1 MDGSPATMA
10 EVVMVSMDE
19 RRARRWLFLS
29 SFVLDDEASN
39 ADDEEREQTTLDGVR
54 VAEKAE
60 TWLEERASATQ
71 REKIRDLVTVMLIVC
86 GRG

>member
-10 EVVMVSMDE
+10 VVVMVSMDE

-39 ADDEEREQTTLDGVR
+39 ADDEEREQTTLDDVR

>member
-39 ADDEEREQTTLDGVR
+39 ADDEDREQTTLDDVR

-86 GRG
+86 GCG

>member
-39 ADDEEREQTTLDGVR
+39 ADDEDREQTTLDDVR

-71 REKIRDLVTVMLIVC
+71 SEKIRDLVTVMLIVC
-86 GRG
+86 GCG

>member
-1 MDGSPATMA
+1 VDGSPATMA

-71 REKIRDLVTVMLIVC
+71 REKIRDLVTVILIVC
-86 GRG
+86 GCG

>member
-29 SFVLDDEASN
+29 SFVLDDEASH

-86 GRG
+86 GCG

>member
-1 MDGSPATMA
+1 VDGSPATMA

-86 GRG
+86 GCG

>member
-86 GRG
+86 GCG

>member
-1 MDGSPATMA
+1 
-10 EVVMVSMDE
+10 MVSMDE

-39 ADDEEREQTTLDGVR
+39 ADYEEREQTTLDGVR

-71 REKIRDLVTVMLIVC
+71 REKIRDVVTVMLIVC

>member
-1 MDGSPATMA
+1 
-10 EVVMVSMDE
+10 MVSMDE

-54 VAEKAE
+54 VAGKAE

>member
-1 MDGSPATMA
+1 MA

-86 GRG
+86 GCG